1 MSGMEERRERRG
13 PRGRFEPVE
22 KPKNFREAWK
32 RLFQYMGRYRVLFVA
47 AIIMSVIGT
56 VLILL
61 GPNLLRDMT
70 DLIKDGLI
78 PGMDIDMA
86 AVAEI
91 GMLLIILYAS
101 SAAIS
106 FIQGYILATVT
117 QRTAG
122 NLRDDVSR
130 KIDRVKLR
138 YFDSSKSGDLMSR
151 VTNDADTLGQ
161 DSNRAISIMIPAIT
175 QFIGSLIMMAIT
187 DFTMMATAVL
197 STLFGFALMILIMSR
212 SQKYFEAQ
220 QNNLG
225 AMNGHVAEIYNNHS
239 IVSSYNGNRKA
250 KEQFDRINNDLQ
262 RSGFMSQFLAGL
274 MMPLMVFVANFGYV
288 MVCIVGATLVIEGS
302 TSIGTI
308 VAFMIYIR
316 LFTQPLQQMSQGFS
330 TMQSVA
336 AAAERVFTFLDE
348 EEFEDESEKRTVIR
362 SEGHVEFRNVHFGY
376 SPDKEVIHGF
386 SADIMPGQKV
396 AIVGPTGAGKTT
408 MVNLLMRFYEVDSG
422 DILIDGISIRD
433 LPREVVH
440 DQFCMVLQDTWLFE
454 GTIRENIVYSRQGVT
469 DEMVEEACRAA
480 GIHHFITTLPN
491 GYDTVLTDSDALSVG
506 QRQQLT
512 IARAMIDDSP
522 MLILDEAT
530 SSVDTRTEAII
541 QSAMD
546 SLAHN
551 RTSFVI
557 AHRLSTIKNSDLIIV
572 MKEGSIIEQGTHDE
586 LLAKGGFYQDLY
598 DSQFEDIEM
607 A

>member
-1 MSGMEERRERRG
+1 MSERQSRRQ
-13 PRGRFEPVE
+13 RDRFAPQE
-22 KPKNFREAWK
+22 KPNDFKDAWGKLFR
-32 RLFQYMGRYRVLFVA
+32 YMGRYRPLFVTA
-47 AIIMSVIGT
+47 VVMSIIGT
-56 VLILL
+56 LLILL
-61 GPNLLRDMT
+61 GPNMLRDMT
-70 DLIKDGLI
+70 DLIKDGLM
-78 PGMDIDMA
+78 PGSSIDME

-91 GMLLIILYAS
+91 AIWLLIIYAA
-101 SAAIS
+101 SAVIS
-106 FIQGYILATVT
+106 LVQGYILATVT

-122 NLRDDVSR
+122 NLRDDISR

-161 DSNRAISIMIPAIT
+161 DSNRAISTMIPAVT
-175 QFIGSLIMMAIT
+175 QFIGSIVMMAVT

-197 STLFGFALMILIMSR
+197 STLFGFVLMIIIMSR
-212 SQKYFEAQ
+212 SQRYFTAQ

-225 AMNGHVAEIYNNHS
+225 AMNGHVAETYNNHA

-250 KEQFDRINNDLQ
+250 KEQFDRINDDLQ

-274 MMPLMVFVANFGYV
+274 MMPLMAFIGNFGYV
-288 MVCIVGATLVIEGS
+288 MVCIVGATLVIEDAI
-302 TSIGTI
+302 SIGTI
-308 VAFMIYIR
+308 VAFMLYIR
-316 LFTQPLQQMSQGFS
+316 LFTQPLQQMSQGLS

-336 AAAERVFTFLDE
+336 AAAERVFAFLDE
-348 EEFEDESEKRTVIR
+348 EEFEDESGKERKVVR
-362 SEGHVEFRNVHFGY
+362 SEGHVEFRDVHFGY
-376 SPDKEVIHGF
+376 VPDKEIIHGF
-386 SADIMPGQKV
+386 SADIKPGQKV

-422 DILIDGISIRD
+422 DILIDGVSTKD

-454 GTIRENIVYSRQGVT
+454 GTIRENIVYCREGIT

-480 GIHHFITTLPN
+480 GIHHFITTLPQ
-491 GYDTVLTDSDALSVG
+491 GYDTVLTDSDTLSVG

-541 QSAMD
+541 QAAMD
-546 SLAHN
+546 RLAEN

-572 MKEGSIIEQGTHDE
+572 MKDGSIIEQGTHDE

-598 DSQFEDIEM
+598 DSQFEETDM
-607 A
+607 D